1 MITIEEAQQIILA
14 AASPLGP
21 ERCTLENAYGRVL
34 ANDLVA
40 VRRLPNCDNS
50 AMDGFAI
57 AAEDMGKAGSM
68 HDIAFEIAAGDSG
81 VHVLPS
87 GQVARIFTG
96 APLPTGADTVIIQE
110 NCSLREGRVVVHT
123 YPVAH
128 ANVRQMGSDLDAD
141 EIYLRQGRVL
151 NAGDISLC
159 ASQGAVEIPVYMRP
173 RVSILTTGDELIAP
187 DGPEPQRGQVVD
199 GNSIALRNA
208 VRAIGAEAIAHES
221 IPDQLEDAIDV
232 LRNLTADVVI
242 TTGGASVGRYD
253 HISAA
258 LEAVCDSGTG
268 FSKVAVKPGKPVH
281 FRRRDRQLFFGLPG
295 NPVSAIVAYELFV
308 RPALLSLSGH
318 QKCFRPWLSARL
330 ETALSAGGRRVEFRR
345 AHLRNT
351 EGGLT
356 VRVNAR
362 QSSGALSSIAGQDG
376 LVRVE
381 VGQGTIEAGQLV
393 DVYPLS
399 DDVLYRTGC

>member
-1 MITIEEAQQIILA
+1 
-14 AASPLGP
+14 
-21 ERCTLENAYGRVL
+21 
-34 ANDLVA
+34 
-40 VRRLPNCDNS
+40 
-50 AMDGFAI
+50 MDGFAI

-68 HDIAFEIAAGDSG
+68 HDIAFEIPAGDSG

-232 LRNLTADVVI
+232 KELTADVVI

-258 LEAVCDSGTG
+258 LEQSATPEQDSQRW
-268 FSKVAVKPGKPVH
+268 SK
-281 FRRRDRQLFFGLPG
+281 
-295 NPVSAIVAYELFV
+295 
-308 RPALLSLSGH
+308 
-318 QKCFRPWLSARL
+318 AR
-330 ETALSAGGRRVEFRR
+330 
-345 AHLRNT
+345 
-351 EGGLT
+351 
-356 VRVNAR
+356 
-362 QSSGALSSIAGQDG
+362 
-376 LVRVE
+376 
-381 VGQGTIEAGQLV
+381 
-393 DVYPLS
+393 
-399 DDVLYRTGC
+399 